1 MTFKNLHKNHGIHG
15 GAGLSGEYLALDCHN
30 NHCYLQKQCRHT
42 GKESSMNKQIC
53 KGRKFRDFRENK
65 HKCGIDHR

>member
-1 MTFKNLHKNHGIHG
+1 MVYTG
-15 GAGLSGEYLALDCHN
+15 GAGLSGKYLALDCHN
-30 NHCYLQKQCRHT
+30 NHCYLQKQCRHA

-53 KGRKFRDFRENK
+53 KGLKFRDFRENK